1 MLDTAFSLLGA
12 PVTWLELL
20 AFVLALAC
28 VGCNIL
34 EIHWGWPL
42 AIASSLLY
50 GWLFFA
56 SRLYGESG
64 LQLFFVATAAWG
76 WWQWLFG
83 TRAGAAEPAARAL
96 DEPARKAREQRAA
109 EGARG
114 APLAVASLSRAGLWR
129 AIAAWTLGWV
139 ALGAFLASATDSEVP
154 FLDAFP
160 SAGSLLGQV
169 LLGRKFIENWPVW
182 VVVNGASIVLFASRG
197 LWLTT
202 LLYLLFLVMALL
214 GWWRWWRVRAAIAGS
229 SSPPA
234 PAA

>member
-28 VGCNIL
+28 VACNIL

-56 SRLYGESG
+56 SKLYGEAG

-76 WWQWLFG
+76 WWQWLYG
-83 TRAGAAEPAARAL
+83 TRVGATPPIVRARTGAPRRDAG
-96 DEPARKAREQRAA
+96 
-109 EGARG
+109 G
-114 APLAVASLSRAGLWR
+114 APLAVASLTRAGLWR
-129 AIAAWTLGWV
+129 AIVAWALGWI
-139 ALGAFLASATDSEVP
+139 ALGAFLATATDSEVP

-182 VVVNGASIVLFASRG
+182 VVVNAASIALFASRG

-202 LLYLLFLVMALL
+202 VLYAIFLAMALA
-214 GWWRWWRVRAAIAGS
+214 GWWRWRRVRAANAESRSPLAG
-229 SSPPA
+229 
-234 PAA
+234 AA